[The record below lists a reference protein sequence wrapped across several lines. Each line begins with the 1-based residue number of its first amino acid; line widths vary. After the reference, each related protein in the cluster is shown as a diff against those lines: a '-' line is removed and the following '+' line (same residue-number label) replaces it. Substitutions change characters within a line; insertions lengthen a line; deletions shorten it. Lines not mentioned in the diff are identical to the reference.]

1 MKQSQSRWYFLLF
14 LLSPALVLFFL
25 FHNISI
31 DQEAIV
37 SYPHSRLVYSRERK
51 IMRVFL
57 SPQEEWL
64 IPIKLEEMGKWLPRL
79 VVEIEDRRFFNHRGV
94 DFLALSR
101 AIVQNLR
108 ARRIVSGAS
117 TITTQLIRLA
127 YPRERTLGQKIR
139 EIVAAFKL
147 EQHLPKKVILET
159 YLNRVSLGG
168 NIRGVEAASLFY
180 FGKKAQQLSL
190 AEAAL
195 LVGMLP
201 EPERLRPDKHPTRA
215 LEKRNLILAKLLKRG
230 IISPLEYVVAL
241 QESLPQKPAGF
252 PCYAYH
258 ATELLA
264 TISSHSFLRSSLS
277 FELQIW
283 LEKAALESL
292 SSLPKGVTACALV
305 VENKTAQVLAYVGNA
320 RFQESEGN
328 WVDCAQAFR
337 SPGSALKPF
346 AYALAFE
353 RGLYTPSS
361 LLADT
366 PLALGGYVPR
376 NFDERYRGPVSC
388 SVALAHSLNVP
399 AVRIMRS
406 IGPSFFLVTL
416 KQLGFSHLDKSPEYY
431 GDALI
436 MGGCEVSPLEMVK
449 AYVAL
454 AREGE
459 AVELNFFEDAS
470 LPAGKRIFSSATSY
484 LIADILSDRTRFLP
498 FYHQDPGSIPLFA
511 FKTGTSYGLRDA
523 WTVAYNPDYTVVVW
537 YGDPSGKPHQELVG
551 LQTATPLAVKIMQ
564 KLCQGKSVWYTSPED
579 IEWREVCTLSG
590 KLPSPACQN
599 RSKAPFIKGVSSLK
613 ICDLHRFVNGQIVT
627 IWPQELALFL
637 EERESK
643 KLSTFSSKTLTP
655 LAIASP
661 ANRKR
666 YLPNP
671 LTQNARLPL
680 KAETR
685 EKEIYWFVDGEFVG
699 KSEASMAFFVTL
711 PLGTHTITASSSS
724 GNTDTVTIEVGYPA
738 YALQEDLF

>member
-1 MKQSQSRWYFLLF
+1 MT
-14 LLSPALVLFFL
+14 
-25 FHNISI
+25 
-31 DQEAIV
+31 
-37 SYPHSRLVYSRERK
+37 SYPHSRLVYSREGK
-51 IMRVFL
+51 IMRVLL

-64 IPIKLEEMGKWLPRL
+64 IPITLEEMGKWLPRL
-79 VVEIEDRRFFNHRGV
+79 VVEIEDRRFFNHRGF

-108 ARRIVSGAS
+108 ERRIISGAS
-117 TITTQLIRLA
+117 TITTQLIRIA
-127 YPRERTLGQKIR
+127 YPRERTFGQKIR
-139 EIVAAFKL
+139 EIFAAFKL
-147 EQHLPKKVILET
+147 EQHLSKKAILET
-159 YLNRVSLGG
+159 YLNRISLGG

-180 FGKKAQQLSL
+180 FGKRANQLSL

-201 EPERLRPDKHPTRA
+201 EPERLRPDKNPPRA
-215 LEKRNLILAKLLKRG
+215 LEKRNLILAKLLERG
-230 IISPLEYVVAL
+230 TISPLEYTIAS
-241 QESLPQKPAGF
+241 QEPLPKKPAGF
-252 PCYAYH
+252 PRYAYH

-264 TISSHSFLRSSLS
+264 TISSSPFLWSSLS
-277 FELQIW
+277 FELQTW

-292 SSLPKGVTACALV
+292 SSLPKEVTACALV
-305 VENKTAQVLAYVGNA
+305 VENKTAQVLAYLGNA
-320 RFQESEGN
+320 RFQEGEGN
-328 WVDCAQAFR
+328 WVDCARAFR

-361 LLADT
+361 LIADT

-388 SVALAHSLNVP
+388 RAALAQSLNVP
-399 AVRIMRS
+399 AVRIMRTV
-406 IGPSFFLVTL
+406 GPSLFLDTL
-416 KQLGFSHLDKSPEYY
+416 KQLGFSRLDKNPEHY

-436 MGGCEVSPLEMVK
+436 LGGCEVTPLEMAK

-454 AREGE
+454 ARGGE
-459 AVELNFFEDAS
+459 IVELNFFRDFS
-470 LPAGKRIFSSATSY
+470 LSIGKQIFSPATSY
-484 LIADILSDRTRFLP
+484 LIAGILSDRTRFLP
-498 FYHQDPGSIPLFA
+498 LYHEEWGSLPPLA

-537 YGDPSGKPHQELVG
+537 YGDPSGKPHQELMG

-564 KLCQGKSVWYTSPED
+564 KLCRGKSVWYAPPD
-579 IEWREVCTLSG
+579 NIEWREVCALSG
-590 KLPSPACQN
+590 KLPSSACQN
-599 RSKAPFIKGVSSLK
+599 RSKAPFIKGVSPLK

-637 EERESK
+637 EEKEPRE
-643 KLSTFSSKTLTP
+643 LSTLSPKIPSP

-666 YLPNP
+666 YLPNH
-671 LTQNARLPL
+671 LTKNARLPL

-699 KSEASMAFFVTL
+699 KGQADMALFVTF
-711 PLGTHTITASSSS
+711 PLGTHIITASSSS
-724 GNTDTVTIEVGYPA
+724 GNIDTVTIEVGYPT
-738 YALQEDLF
+738 YPLQEDLFD